1 MFYTNDFS
9 VLCNGFINRYSKPIA
24 NWWRYWSNE
33 HAYNHNRSDFRGN
46 NSSDSRDHCMFSEE
60 KEIIPTIFQ
69 QRRWVS
75 KPHLHGPKKW
85 GIFRSSCWGVWP
97 DSGRQGN
104 YFLLEYFEEAIWSFF
119 NKLSCIHISNGK
131 KDFFYNIV
139 RLYNHT
145 KVHVESVIICVVF
158 FLNMNL
164 KN

>member
-33 HAYNHNRSDFRGN
+33 YAYNHNRSDFRGN
-46 NSSDSRDHCMFSEE
+46 NSSDSRGHCMFPEE

-104 YFLLEYFEEAIWSFF
+104 YFLIRILWGSNLEVFLTSCHVYTFQMVKKIFFIILYDYIIIQKFMWKVLLSVLSFF
-119 NKLSCIHISNGK
+119 
-131 KDFFYNIV
+131 
-139 RLYNHT
+139 
-145 KVHVESVIICVVF
+145 
-158 FLNMNL
+158 
-164 KN
+164 